1 MPIDSI
7 LDQVW
12 AGVSRFFL
20 CSKIVPG
27 SVVSATY
34 DAFCSRDAGFI
45 DSMRICKRF
54 FSSRDSPRQSQ
65 ERSGLCKTHQLML
78 LVKVLFFVSERAVPP
93 RYL

>member
-45 DSMRICKRF
+45 DSMHMAKGSF
-54 FSSRDSPRQSQ
+54 
-65 ERSGLCKTHQLML
+65 
-78 LVKVLFFVSERAVPP
+78 
-93 RYL
+93 